1 MVILRCG
8 SGWWVK
14 SLSNISEDLLVENG
28 LCEDGEKN
36 CVTQGEISGG
46 RFYAMVGNRVALNG
60 NSDALVDLL
69 VNEGVG
75 DKHTIHVGEPFN
87 LPGGITFTPQ
97 EIYGDGKRAKFSLS
111 KDGEEISNKVVN
123 AGELYT
129 HIEKEIM
136 GETDVPVFVTF
147 VETIFAGQNT
157 NLVNITST
165 WLISMD
171 A

>member
-1 MVILRCG
+1 MILRCG

-75 DKHTIHVGEPFN
+75 DDHLLGVGQSFS
-87 LPGGITFTPQ
+87 LPGGITFTPR
-97 EIYGDGKRAKFSLS
+97 EIDVDSKRAKFSLS
-111 KDGEEISNKVVN
+111 KDGKQISDKFVN
-123 AGELYT
+123 EGEVYT
-129 HIEKEIM
+129 HIEPEIM
-136 GETDVPVFVTF
+136 GELDVPVFVTF
-147 VETIFAGQNT
+147 VESLSGDLPRSRRAK
-157 NLVNITST
+157 ITST

-171 A
+171 